1 MDIFLYNNCS
11 VKTVMAANQIGF
23 TYVPCMV
30 CSPCSAE
37 VFAHCNNNQLVSTN
51 SPEAALFAAKLEA
64 RKPFWEAV
72 ERLKEKMAKQYGGH
86 KSYYHTRALHEVVLF
101 GY

>member
-1 MDIFLYNNCS
+1 
-11 VKTVMAANQIGF
+11 MAANQIGF

-37 VFAHCNNNQLVSTN
+37 VFAHCNNNQKVRTN

-86 KSYYHTRALHEVVLF
+86 KSHYHTRALREVVLF

>member
-1 MDIFLYNNCS
+1 
-11 VKTVMAANQIGF
+11 MAANQNGF

-30 CSPCSAE
+30 CSPCSVE
-37 VFAHCNNNQLVSTN
+37 VFAHCNNNQKVRTN

-72 ERLKEKMAKQYGGH
+72 ERRKEEMAKQYGGH
-86 KSYYHTRALHEVVLF
+86 KNHYHIHALHHVVLS